1 MQVDSN
7 APVFQANEILIHAR
21 PERVWAVLTAIEQWP
36 DWNLKITKAAL
47 ENPVGAGAR
56 FQWTV
61 NGARIQSILH
71 TVEAHRAF
79 GWSGTTFGGSA
90 IHNWVLEN
98 KNGQTL
104 VKVEESMGGWLVSLF
119 KKKMNRDLASDM
131 QYWLEQLKAQS
142 EVGKA
147 DPLVR

>member
-1 MQVDSN
+1 MQVNAN
-7 APVFQANEILIHAR
+7 APVYQANEILIHTS
-21 PERVWAVLTAIEQWP
+21 PDRVWAVLTAIDQWP
-36 DWNLKITKAAL
+36 DWQTKITKATL
-47 ENPVGAGAR
+47 ESPVTAGAR

-90 IHNWVLEN
+90 IHNWTLEN

-104 VKVEESMGGWLVSLF
+104 VKVEESMAGWLVRLF
-119 KKKMNRDLASDM
+119 KKKMNRDLAADM
-131 QYWLEQLKAQS
+131 RYWLEQLKTQS
-142 EVGKA
+142 EGGKA
-147 DPLVR
+147 E